1 MPKSTFKVGLLSGAV
16 TAVAL
21 AALVTPHAVAVEGN
35 AAEAAFVVRTTD
47 GQVRGIARPG
57 GGAQFLGI
65 PYAQPPVGNL
75 RWHEPLPATPWSGVR
90 DAGNFGAPCAQP
102 VLGDWNR
109 HDAQNSRE
117 DCLFLNV
124 IVPEWPVKKPLP
136 VMFWIH
142 GGANEGGSASSALY
156 KDGTLVDH
164 GVLLITINYRL
175 GVFGFLAHP
184 ELTRESAH
192 GESGN
197 YGLMDQILALQW
209 VRANI
214 ASFGGDPHNI
224 TLFGQSAGA
233 MDIGML
239 MTSSARNLFQKAIA
253 ESGTPFSPPLV
264 PLAEAEEQGVKLAD
278 ELAAPKGGNAIEYL
292 RRIPAEQL
300 LTAMGKLDRKDR
312 PQIGPDID
320 GWVIRSSPAE
330 VFAGG
335 DESAVPFL
343 FGTTTREFGSTM
355 SHDVLTKAIERA
367 TGKYAE
373 KALEAYG
380 LVNGGNGTDDAKYG
394 TAADQWVADMVFRCP
409 ATAEGA
415 WHTAARHPTYEYE
428 FNHAIPGQANAV
440 HSSDLP
446 YVFGYF
452 PLTGNIAGNF
462 GKTDIKIADLVETYW
477 TNFAKTGNPNS
488 HNLPV
493 WRKFGRTGRFIM
505 FTEDGQVKESAGL
518 RKAQCGV
525 YRDVL
530 EQGLKDQK

>member
-1 MPKSTFKVGLLSGAV
+1 MSIGNSHAGLRCG
-16 TAVAL
+16 
-21 AALVTPHAVAVEGN
+21 AVAVVAFAALFTLHAEVRAAN
-35 AAEAAFVVRTTD
+35 ATERAFVVPTTG
-47 GQVRGIARPG
+47 GQVKGIPRPV

-65 PYAQPPVGNL
+65 PYAQPPVGDL
-75 RWHEPLPATPWSGVR
+75 RWHEPLPAKPWSGVR
-90 DAGNFGAPCAQP
+90 DAGRFGAPCAQP

-109 HDAQNSRE
+109 HDAENSKE
-117 DCLFLNV
+117 NCLFLNV

-142 GGANEGGSASSALY
+142 GGANEGGTASSALY

-164 GVLLITINYRL
+164 GVLLVTINYRL

-197 YGLMDQILALQW
+197 YGLMDQILALEW

-214 ASFGGDPHNI
+214 ANFGGDPHNI

-239 MTSSARNLFQKAIA
+239 MTSSAKNLFQKAIA
-253 ESGTPFSPPLV
+253 ESGSPFSPPLV
-264 PLAEAEEQGVKLAD
+264 PLAEAEKQGEKLAA
-278 ELAAPKGGNAIEYL
+278 ELDVPKKGAIESL
-292 RRIPAEQL
+292 RHLSANTL
-300 LTAMGKLDRKDR
+300 LMEIGKLDPRNR
-312 PQIGPDID
+312 PRIGPDID

-330 VFAGG
+330 VFAAGQ
-335 DESAVPFL
+335 ESAIPFL

-355 SHDVLTKAIERA
+355 SPAALRAMIERA
-367 TGKYAE
+367 TGKYAG

-380 LVNGGNGTDDAKYG
+380 LAKGGVGADNAKYG
-394 TAADQWVADMVFRCP
+394 TAADQWIADVVFRCS
-409 ATAEGA
+409 ATTEGA
-415 WHTAARHPTYEYE
+415 WHSAAHHQTYEYE
-428 FNHAIPGQANAV
+428 FDHAIPGRENAV

-452 PLTGNIAGNF
+452 PKTGNIAGNF
-462 GKTDIKIADLVETYW
+462 GKTDLKIADLMETYW

-488 HNLPV
+488 HNLPE
-493 WRKFGRTGRFIM
+493 WRKFGKSGQFVE
-505 FTEDGQVKESAGL
+505 FTQNGQVKESAGL
-518 RKAQCGV
+518 RRAQCRV
-525 YRDVL
+525 YREVL
-530 EQGLKDQK
+530 KRGLKDEK